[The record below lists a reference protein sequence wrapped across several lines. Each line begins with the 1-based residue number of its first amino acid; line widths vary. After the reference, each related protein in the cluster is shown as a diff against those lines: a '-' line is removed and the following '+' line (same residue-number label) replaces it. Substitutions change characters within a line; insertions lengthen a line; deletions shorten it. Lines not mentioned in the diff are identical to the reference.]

1 MKKYLSLLLSVVM
14 ICMMFTA
21 CAAQDMAAPEMAPG
35 INNSFDSMV
44 NGDIADGYLDYEE
57 SAPDAPD
64 MKPDSG
70 EGSTGTGDA
79 SMKDYLESQKLVYKC
94 NVKLETLK
102 FQETMNA
109 IDGLVTTFDG
119 FVESNTLSDDSWGWY
134 YSDYNKT
141 NGTLSA
147 QMTIRIPTQ
156 NYHKFLDSLEG
167 EGKIRSKTENVTNI
181 TKKYND
187 TKTTI
192 EVLEKERDMLLE
204 MMDKAV
210 SISDMMEVERRLSV
224 VQQDLALYQSSLS
237 SMNMDI
243 NFSTITISVSEVMEY
258 TREEPVKTTFIERI
272 LEAGAESIE
281 SFAEFL
287 EGLTIALIY
296 CAPYI
301 IIFGSIAIV
310 IIVKAR
316 KARRNKG
323 VVKGSVDS
331 SVDLS
336 KNQSNIIKEADNN
349 VDADKEKAIKKD
361 SNKNN
366 KK

>member
-1 MKKYLSLLLSVVM
+1 MKKYLSLLLVVVM
-14 ICMMFTA
+14 TCSMLCA
-21 CAAQDMAAPEMAPG
+21 CGAQTEMDAPVFNGAM
-35 INNSFDSMV
+35 DSV
-44 NGDIADGYLDYEE
+44 SKGEIADGYFDYEE
-57 SAPDAPD
+57 SAPEAPAL
-64 MKPDSG
+64 KPEEG
-70 EGSTGTGDA
+70 TGSTDGGDA
-79 SMKDYLESQKLVYKC
+79 TMNDYLETQKLVYKC

-102 FQETMNA
+102 FQDTMNA
-109 IDGLVTTFDG
+109 INGLVTTFDG
-119 FVESNTLSDDSWGWY
+119 FIESNTLSDDSWGWY

-156 NYHKFLDSLEG
+156 NYSKFLESLEG
-167 EGKIRSKTENVTNI
+167 QGKIRSKTENVTNI

-210 SISDMMEVERRLSV
+210 SISDMMEVERRLST
-224 VQQDLALYQSSLS
+224 VQQELALYQSSLG

-243 NFSTITISVSEVMEY
+243 NFSTITISVDEVMEY
-258 TREEPVKTTFIERI
+258 TREAPVETTFIERI
-272 LEAGAESIE
+272 IEAGADSIE
-281 SFAEFL
+281 SFADFL
-287 EGLTIALIY
+287 EGLTISLIY

-310 IIVKAR
+310 VIFKAKKSAR
-316 KARRNKG
+316 KKAN
-323 VVKGSVDS
+323 VKQAEAVNAALNTAAKVEAPVIDEATNETKADEKN
-331 SVDLS
+331 VN
-336 KNQSNIIKEADNN
+336 KNQNHK
-349 VDADKEKAIKKD
+349 
-361 SNKNN
+361 N